1 MLENLFYIV
10 GLVVILSVL
19 NIISKFKSIYSVR
32 EWEQKYKKVVGKIP
46 VRSDYRSKSEYN
58 LSRKMGILYLFEII
72 WVIIGILTYNWYLF
86 LGLIIFSFI
95 SGMILKP
102 FRYTL
107 VFKILSVLFLIIRL
121 VLYTYLVINHFH
133 LHIDTYEVILQHFNS
148 L

>member
-58 LSRKMGILYLFEII
+58 LSRKMGILYLFEITWI
-72 WVIIGILTYNWYLF
+72 IIGILTHNWYLF
-86 LGLIIFSFI
+86 LGLIIFSFVI
-95 SGMILKP
+95 GIILKP

-121 VLYTYLVINHFH
+121 LLYTYLVINHFH

>member
-58 LSRKMGILYLFEII
+58 LSRKMGILYLFEIT

>member
-58 LSRKMGILYLFEII
+58 LSRKMGILYLFEITWI
-72 WVIIGILTYNWYLF
+72 IIGILTHNWYLF

-95 SGMILKP
+95 FGMILKP

-121 VLYTYLVINHFH
+121 LLYTYLVINHFH

>member
-58 LSRKMGILYLFEII
+58 LSRKMGILYLFEIT

-86 LGLIIFSFI
+86 LGLVIFSFI
-95 SGMILKP
+95 FGMILKP

-121 VLYTYLVINHFH
+121 LLYTYLVINHFH

>member
-58 LSRKMGILYLFEII
+58 LSRKMGILYLFEIT

-95 SGMILKP
+95 SVIILKP